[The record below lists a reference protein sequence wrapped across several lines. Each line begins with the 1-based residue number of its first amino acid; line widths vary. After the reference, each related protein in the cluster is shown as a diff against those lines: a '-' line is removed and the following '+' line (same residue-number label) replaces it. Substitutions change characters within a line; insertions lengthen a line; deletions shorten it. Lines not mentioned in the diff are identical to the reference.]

1 MRSAITWRR
10 WGGGWRRRKL
20 HKQLRISDCG
30 FRIDNRRPKGTESM
44 NPEEMKAR
52 TMKFSLRVVKMV
64 DSLPRGKAS
73 DVMGRQLLRS
83 GTSVAANYRAACR
96 SRSSADFINK
106 MSIVE
111 EDADE
116 SIFWME
122 LLGESGLINE
132 LRTKELM
139 KEANELL
146 AITVSSIN
154 TARKRTKA

>member
-1 MRSAITWRR
+1 
-10 WGGGWRRRKL
+10 
-20 HKQLRISDCG
+20 
-30 FRIDNRRPKGTESM
+30 M
-44 NPEEMKAR
+44 NPETMKAR
-52 TMKFSLRVVKMV
+52 TKSFSLRVVKMV
-64 DSLPRGKAS
+64 DSLPRGRAS

-111 EDADE
+111 EEADE

-122 LLGESGLINE
+122 LLGESGLIKE
-132 LRTKELM
+132 ERTKELM
-139 KEANELL
+139 KEATELL

-154 TARKRTKA
+154 TARKRTKV

>member
-1 MRSAITWRR
+1 M
-10 WGGGWRRRKL
+10 
-20 HKQLRISDCG
+20 D
-30 FRIDNRRPKGTESM
+30 
-44 NPEEMKAR
+44 PETMKAR
-52 TMKFSLRVVKMV
+52 TKNFSLRVVKMV
-64 DSLPRGKAS
+64 DSLPQGRAS

-106 MSIVE
+106 MCIVE
-111 EDADE
+111 EEADE

-132 LRTKELM
+132 QRTKDLM
-139 KEANELL
+139 IEANELL

-154 TARKRTKA
+154 TARKRPKSLK